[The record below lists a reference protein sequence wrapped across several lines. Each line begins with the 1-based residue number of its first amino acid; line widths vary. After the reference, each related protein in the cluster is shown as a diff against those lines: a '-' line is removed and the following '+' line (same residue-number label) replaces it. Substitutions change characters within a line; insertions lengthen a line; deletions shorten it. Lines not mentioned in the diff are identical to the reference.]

1 MWLCLKT
8 AKFAVEGG
16 VGTREQ
22 SQATLAAARARAAD
36 VPRCLLACQPT
47 NQRPHGGAAG
57 RARAIK
63 KGSPTIISTVVS
75 GDSVQQNDLRG
86 QVDLIGPG
94 S

>member
-1 MWLCLKT
+1 MGTCERL
-8 AKFAVEGG
+8 AGDAGGGEGEGG
-16 VGTREQ
+16 
-22 SQATLAAARARAAD
+22 AD

>member
-16 VGTREQ
+16 HWKPAC
-22 SQATLAAARARAAD
+22 QATLAAARARAAD